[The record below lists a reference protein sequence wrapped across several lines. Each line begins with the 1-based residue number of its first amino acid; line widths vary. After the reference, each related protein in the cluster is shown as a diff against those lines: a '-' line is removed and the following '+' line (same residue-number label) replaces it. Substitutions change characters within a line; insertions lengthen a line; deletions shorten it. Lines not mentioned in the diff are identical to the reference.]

1 MKDFDAIII
10 GSGIGGLISGGILTS
25 KGLKTLIIEKNKT
38 HGGYLSSFK
47 RNGFI
52 FDSAVDCISGVAPGG
67 IIFSVLEL
75 LNVDKAIHFMRVNP
89 IRVSIFPD
97 HEIVVDADVEAY
109 IERLKRLFPSESA
122 RITKFFE
129 TVQGVYNVLQSSMN
143 RLISGNFKFYDIPSE
158 LLEFMHISY
167 KKLLNE
173 YFGNDKLKAILSD
186 RCPFIGLP
194 PSQVSAIAMI
204 ALIISYFKLGA
215 YRPAGGFQ
223 KLADVLIDGIRKN
236 GGRTIF
242 DNGVKKIL
250 LDPHDHCKGVR
261 CDNGEEYTA
270 RYVISNADFHHTFCN
285 LLGSKYSSVATDM
298 IKSPGISNSFFIVY
312 TGVKGDV
319 RPYSSIGYFPSYTIE
334 KFFEPD
340 MEFKENSTLGLTIAS
355 VGDSSRAPRGCHTVV
370 MHEMTA
376 SSGKKIDKSKCT
388 EKVIRKAENIIPD
401 IRNRITVLDSATPQT
416 LQRYTG
422 NLNGAAFG
430 WRQIPGFRGTK
441 KHGIKNL
448 YIAGHWGDMGSGV
461 LASAYSGAKAA
472 SEILAC
478 EDLKIDI

>member
-1 MKDFDAIII
+1 MKHFDAIII

-38 HGGYLSSFK
+38 PGGYLSSFK

-67 IIFSVLEL
+67 IIFRVLEL
-75 LNVDKAIHFMRVNP
+75 LNVDKAVHFMSVNP

-97 HEIVVDADVEAY
+97 HEIVVDADVEVY
-109 IERLKRLFPSESA
+109 IERLRRLFPSESA

-129 TVQGVYNVLQSSMN
+129 TVQRVYDVVQSSMN
-143 RLISGNFKFYDIPSE
+143 RLISGKLTIYNVSPELSKFIN
-158 LLEFMHISY
+158 ISY
-167 KKLLNE
+167 KNLLDE
-173 YFGNDKLKAILSD
+173 YFNNDRLKGILSD

-194 PSQVSAIAMI
+194 PSHVSSLSMVAIIM
-204 ALIISYFKLGA
+204 SYFKLGA

-223 KLADVLIDGIRKN
+223 NLADVLIDGIRKN
-236 GGRTIF
+236 GGRIIF
-242 DNGVKKIL
+242 GNGAKKIL

-285 LLGSKYSSVATDM
+285 LLGDKYSSLATDM

-312 TGVKGDV
+312 AGVKGNV
-319 RPYSSIGYFPSYTIE
+319 SKYSSIGYFPSYMIE
-334 KFFEPD
+334 EYFTPT

-355 VGDSSRAPRGCHTVV
+355 VEDNSRAPRGCHTVV
-370 MHEMTA
+370 MHEMTR
-376 SSGKKIDKSKCT
+376 SSGKNIDKSECT
-388 EKVIRKAENIIPD
+388 EKIIRKAENIIPD
-401 IRNRITVLDSATPQT
+401 MRNRITALDSATPQT

-441 KHGIKNL
+441 KYGIKNL

-472 SEILAC
+472 GEILAC